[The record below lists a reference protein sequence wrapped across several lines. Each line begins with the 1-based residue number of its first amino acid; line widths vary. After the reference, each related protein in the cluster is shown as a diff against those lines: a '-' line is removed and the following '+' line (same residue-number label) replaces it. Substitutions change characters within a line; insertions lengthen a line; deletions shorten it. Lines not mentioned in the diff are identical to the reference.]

1 MFSMGTAVAVSF
13 GDEYRTFR
21 RGVESMP
28 NNNPQSQQQRSQE
41 SSSKLTD
48 RIEKTAEQTTSAA
61 IQRVRDAREQAAS
74 GLEHQRGQIADR
86 IRRLGGVIRA
96 GSETLSTDDPYAQG
110 LLSSSGD
117 RIEQLADYVENLTP
131 GQLAD
136 DVQTFARQRPAL
148 FFGGTF
154 LLGLG
159 LGRFVK
165 SSARVVSGATGG
177 SQRSYETDY
186 GGDRYSE
193 ESYTESDVGGSMAN
207 DESTSAQAR
216 KTASGHTSTSGT
228 SGTTTGA
235 SYGSSGAGGTTLPY
249 GVGSSSASTVTS
261 GSSYGPGS
269 GAQSGA
275 APGTAG
281 VTKQDASGSKTNA
294 DTLRTQSG
302 APSNAPSSASTTPR
316 ETERGQGTKS

>member
-1 MFSMGTAVAVSF
+1 
-13 GDEYRTFR
+13 
-21 RGVESMP
+21 MP
-28 NNNPQSQQQRSQE
+28 NNNPQSQQQQRSQE

-48 RIEKTAEQTTSAA
+48 RIEKTADQTTSAA

-74 GLEHQRGQIADR
+74 GLENQRAQVADR

-96 GSETLSTDDPYAQG
+96 GSETLSTDDPYAQS

-136 DVQTFARQRPAL
+136 DVQRIARQRPAL

-165 SSARVVSGATGG
+165 SSARAVSGSTGG
-177 SQRSYETDY
+177 GQRSYETNY

-193 ESYTESDVGGSMAN
+193 ESYAESDVSDAGT
-207 DESTSAQAR
+207 EQAR
-216 KTASGHTSTSGT
+216 RTATSQASTATS
-228 SGTTTGA
+228 TGA

-249 GVGSSSASTVTS
+249 GVGSSAASTVTS
-261 GSSYGPGS
+261 GSSYGAGS
-269 GAQSGA
+269 GAQTGA
-275 APGTAG
+275 APGAAG
-281 VTKQDASGSKTNA
+281 STKTSA

-302 APSNAPSSASTTPR
+302 APSAAPNSASTTPR

>member
-1 MFSMGTAVAVSF
+1 
-13 GDEYRTFR
+13 
-21 RGVESMP
+21 MP
-28 NNNPQSQQQRSQE
+28 NNNPQQSQQQRSQE
-41 SSSKLTD
+41 GSSKLTD
-48 RIEKTAEQTTSAA
+48 RIEKTAEQTTNAA

-74 GLEHQRGQIADR
+74 GLEQQRAQVADR

-131 GQLAD
+131 GQLAE

-165 SSARVVSGATGG
+165 SSARAVSGATGG
-177 SQRSYETDY
+177 QRTYETDY

-193 ESYTESDVGGSMAN
+193 ESYAESDVGGSFAGEQT
-207 DESTSAQAR
+207 DATRRSSTGQS
-216 KTASGHTSTSGT
+216 S
-228 SGTTTGA
+228 TTTGT
-235 SYGSSGAGGTTLPY
+235 SYGASGAGGTTLPY

-261 GSSYGPGS
+261 GSSYGANS

-275 APGTAG
+275 APGAAG
-281 VTKQDASGSKTNA
+281 VTKQDGNKSNA
-294 DTLRTQSG
+294 DTLKTASG
-302 APSNAPSSASTTPR
+302 APSSTQNSASTTPR
-316 ETERGQGTKS
+316 ETERGQGSKS